1 MPSTT
6 LVHATHEVGYELMLV
21 GARVT
26 ANAIAEIIKDTGT
39 LLTISIPGGL
49 LPVHLIVDP
58 PGAARLVRLLAGY
71 AEKAR
76 PPVQHAKKP
85 QQSAPT
91 SYCKKSP

>member
-6 LVHATHEVGYELMLV
+6 LVHAIHEVGYELMLV

-26 ANAIAEIIKDTGT
+26 DNAIAEIIKDTGA

-76 PPVQHAKKP
+76 PPARHDEKT

-91 SYCKKSP
+91 S